1 MTTNPDCFKRA
12 RATSPEI
19 ARSIEDA
26 VALRRLPIWSWYIRG
41 ARDMIL
47 RLREHLLCEEPHAGD
62 TKKVS
67 REDKIVN
74 KAILDMI
81 MYNKD
86 NIDRFLMGQYEIC
99 LTDHEKDKKGRLVKC
114 RAYFAKKIVTYK
126 EVE

>member
-1 MTTNPDCFKRA
+1 MTTNPDYFKRA
-12 RATSPEI
+12 RAISREI

-26 VALRRLPIWSWYIRG
+26 FALRRLPIWAWYIRG

-47 RLREHLLCEEPHAGD
+47 RLREYLLCEEPHAGD
-62 TKKVS
+62 TKKVT
-67 REDKIVN
+67 REDKIAN

-86 NIDRFLMGQYEIC
+86 NIDRFLMGQYEIRF
-99 LTDHEKDKKGRLVKC
+99 TDHEKDKKGRLVKC